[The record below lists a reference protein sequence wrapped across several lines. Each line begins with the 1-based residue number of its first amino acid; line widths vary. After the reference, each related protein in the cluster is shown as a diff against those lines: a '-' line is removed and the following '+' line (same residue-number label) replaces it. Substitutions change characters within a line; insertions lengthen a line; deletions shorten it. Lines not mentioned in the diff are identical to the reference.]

1 MPLKKKPTK
10 KKSKAQTPIHPGKM
24 LEKFIKIWELNQNF
38 ILTITTKALSRKY
51 IILWQAE
58 SFRDNF
64 YPL

>member
-38 ILTITTKALSRKY
+38 ILTITTKA
-51 IILWQAE
+51 
-58 SFRDNF
+58 
-64 YPL
+64 